1 MLNMRHLY
9 LAFVFVCAIA
19 AICVAQECTLKSEQ
33 APAVRGFRLGMTTDE
48 VREKVTGVG
57 GLDKADE
64 LGMTE
69 TTVYPFQMKSKDDA
83 QGLQSV
89 RLRFLDKRLTDI
101 ELRYDGSARWDG
113 IDQFAARVSES
124 LQLPQMGKGRFG
136 FLNRRTRA
144 LECGG
149 FHVRA
154 ALVEDDRGVLTLS
167 EGGVKEIVEKRKAD
181 LREKQ
186 RQTFKP

>member
-1 MLNMRHLY
+1 MRHLC
-9 LAFVFVCAIA
+9 LALVFVCAGA
-19 AICVAQECTLKSEQ
+19 FDSEAQECSLKPEQ
-33 APAVRGFRLGMTTDE
+33 APMARGFRLGMTTDE

-57 GLDKADE
+57 GLDRVDE
-64 LGMTE
+64 LGITD

-83 QGLQSV
+83 QGLQNIK
-89 RLRFLDKRLTDI
+89 LMFLDKRLTDI
-101 ELRYDGSARWDG
+101 ELRYDGSTRWDG
-113 IDQFAARVSES
+113 VEQFAAKVSES
-124 LQLPQMGKGRFG
+124 LQLPKMGKGRFG

-149 FHVRA
+149 FRVQA

-167 EGGVKEIVEKRKAD
+167 EGGVREVVEKRKAD

-186 RQTFKP
+186 RLTFKP